1 MPPIRVWLPS
11 VMVVIAGA
19 RLARAEDAGSA
30 AATVENRVHV
40 AVGVNPP
47 SSWLDGH
54 AIGAS
59 LYVGISERHA
69 IRANVARYD
78 YSNDALD
85 TFSVIAGADAVP
97 SHSGHTTD
105 LGLSL
110 VYHPRRLWRGF
121 TWEIGAL
128 RRARDHRIQR
138 VEEDRADPMV
148 FATRTTEYAGRGMI
162 GWSWLMFNH
171 AFVAISGGLSVG
183 HESGTETTG
192 RVGDAMPMQ
201 TKVSRLVHE
210 FEGMARLGV
219 AFDL

>member
-1 MPPIRVWLPS
+1 MHPLRVLLPG
-11 VMVVIAGA
+11 VMVIIAGA
-19 RLARAEDAGSA
+19 RVARAEDAGSA
-30 AATVENRVHV
+30 EAMAESRVHI

-47 SSWLDGH
+47 TSWPDGN

-69 IRANVARYD
+69 IRANVARYK
-78 YSNDALD
+78 YRRPPGESI
-85 TFSVIAGADAVP
+85 SVLLGAEELP
-97 SHSGHTTD
+97 SYSGHTTD
-105 LGLSL
+105 LGISL

-121 TWEIGAL
+121 TWEIGVL
-128 RRARDHRIQR
+128 RRARDHRIER
-138 VEEDRADPMV
+138 IEEEDADPV
-148 FATRTTEYAGRGMI
+148 ALATRTTEYAGRGMI
-162 GWSWLMFNH
+162 GWSWLMFDH
-171 AFVAISGGLSVG
+171 VFLAISGGLSVG

-192 RVGDAMPMQ
+192 RSADAMPVQ

>member
-1 MPPIRVWLPS
+1 MPPIRVLLPG
-11 VMVVIAGA
+11 VMVLIAGA
-19 RLARAEDAGSA
+19 RVARADEAGSA
-30 AATVENRVHV
+30 AAMAEHRVHV

-47 SSWLDGH
+47 QSWLDGH

-69 IRANVARYD
+69 IRANVARYQ
-78 YSNDALD
+78 YRGLLGD
-85 TFSVIAGADAVP
+85 TIPVILGAEEVP
-97 SHSGHTTD
+97 SYSGHTTD
-105 LGLSL
+105 LGISL

-128 RRARDHRIQR
+128 RRARDHRIEQ
-138 VEEDRADPMV
+138 DDADSV
-148 FATRTTEYAGRGMI
+148 AVATRTTEYAGRGMI
-162 GWSWLMFNH
+162 GWSWLVFDH
-171 AFVAISGGLSVG
+171 VFVAISGGLSVG
-183 HESGTETTG
+183 HESGTETSG
-192 RVGDAMPMQ
+192 RRDDAMPVQ